1 MQELGLKIFSW
12 KDLTIWQP
20 VLPVFPRAQS
30 ASFLIFTLNSF
41 FRGVESQ
48 QLQRPWFNLCR
59 CRWRVSVFSWQSP
72 FLLINLIMIMRG
84 AVHYPFIP
92 WCWECP
98 FSGKQATQCA
108 VTGLGHKTVS
118 KILWTTCLTSFLVQE
133 NISSCCFLPYLE
145 LHCYHYWSHTGLYI
159 ILLEASHTYS
169 VRNSNF
175 VKQVKY
181 K

>member
-1 MQELGLKIFSW
+1 MQELGLIKSFPEKIWLSDGLFC
-12 KDLTIWQP
+12 QF
-20 VLPVFPRAQS
+20 FPEHRVPH
-30 ASFLIFTLNSF
+30 FLFLLWTP

-59 CRWRVSVFSWQSP
+59 CRWRVSVFSWQSL
-72 FLLINLIMIMRG
+72 FLLINLTMIMRG
-84 AVHYPFIP
+84 ARHDHFIP
-92 WCWECP
+92 GCWECP

-108 VTGLGHKTVS
+108 VTGLGHETLS
-118 KILWTTCLTSFLVQE
+118 KMLWTTCLTSFLVQE
-133 NISSCCFLPYLE
+133 NIPSCCFLSYLE
-145 LHCYHYWSHTGLYI
+145 LHCYHHRSHMGLYI